1 MTAFSLSDL
10 CILLLFGRT
19 PSVNLVNLFTL
30 RNPLTLFFVS
40 LSLFTYAQTPPH
52 ALVHS
57 VFVSGI
63 PYDIQ
68 NEKIDVVDSDNVLI
82 VLHRLPKGLHYQYTF
97 NGGESAF
104 LLDSMFLSLNKLK
117 KGAHSLTIAVQPQG
131 LEYQKEHL
139 NVSVNDS
146 FLKSWWFIPVLGF
159 YLLLLLGAA
168 IYFIGLINSR
178 NKEKVM
184 NLRSDWTNQL
194 HNDIGGDLSSV
205 ALRLEILRKKLAEVD
220 PKIFDNLS
228 KIFNILND
236 IQRKLRFVFNLVDP
250 KKDSLHVMFMGIYDF
265 AQENSSVQGIKLTYS
280 NKISA
285 EENLK
290 IDVGRINQLFL
301 VLKEALNNVF
311 KSAQATALS
320 VEIQRVKEGIRIEI
334 KDNGIGFDPQA
345 NHQGNGLKNLKQ
357 LAKDGYMDI
366 NIDSKPG
373 AGTCMVILV
382 YL

>member
-1 MTAFSLSDL
+1 
-10 CILLLFGRT
+10 
-19 PSVNLVNLFTL
+19 VNLVNLFTL

-40 LSLFTYAQTPPH
+40 LSLFAYALTPPH

-63 PYDIQ
+63 PYTIQ

-82 VLHRLPKGLHYQYTF
+82 VLHRLPAGLHYQYTF
-97 NGGESAF
+97 NGGKSAF
-104 LLDSMFLSLNKLK
+104 LLDSMFLSLSKLQ
-117 KGAHSLTIAVQPQG
+117 KGAHSLTIAVRPEG

>member
-1 MTAFSLSDL
+1 M
-10 CILLLFGRT
+10 
-19 PSVNLVNLFTL
+19 

-40 LSLFTYAQTPPH
+40 LSLFAYALTPPH

-63 PYDIQ
+63 PYTIQ

-82 VLHRLPKGLHYQYTF
+82 VLHRLPAGLHYQYTF
-97 NGGESAF
+97 NGGKSAF
-104 LLDSMFLSLNKLK
+104 LLDSMFLSLSKLQ
-117 KGAHSLTIAVQPQG
+117 KGAHSLTIAVRPEG

-236 IQRKLRFVFNLVDP
+236 IQRKLRFVF
-250 KKDSLHVMFMGIYDF
+250 
-265 AQENSSVQGIKLTYS
+265 
-280 NKISA
+280 
-285 EENLK
+285 
-290 IDVGRINQLFL
+290 
-301 VLKEALNNVF
+301 
-311 KSAQATALS
+311 
-320 VEIQRVKEGIRIEI
+320 
-334 KDNGIGFDPQA
+334 
-345 NHQGNGLKNLKQ
+345 
-357 LAKDGYMDI
+357 
-366 NIDSKPG
+366 
-373 AGTCMVILV
+373 
-382 YL
+382 